1 MFFSSGCLNLTHYD
15 RIIQKCSE
23 TELVWV
29 SSDILFCLES
39 NNYYLGLAS
48 HLFCIS
54 NYLKVIDNLSIAVI
68 PLPFILTNMVYFNLH
83 IYFKSI
89 CDIFC
94 ITLCPISK
102 VKDF

>member
-1 MFFSSGCLNLTHYD
+1 MFSAHGCLYLTQYD
-15 RIIQKCSE
+15 KIVQKCSE

-29 SSDILFCLES
+29 YSDILFCLKTNNCYMDLTS
-39 NNYYLGLAS
+39 N
-48 HLFCIS
+48 LFCIS
-54 NYLKVIDNLSIAVI
+54 NYFKVIDNLSIASI
-68 PLPFILTNMVYFNLH
+68 PLPFMLTNMVYFNLH

-94 ITLCPISK
+94 VPLCPMAK